1 MNEEMALIL
10 KPCPCCG
17 GRAELYVDFKEMPD
31 TTQLHKIK
39 CVDTFGCGLEVCDM
53 LSGYS
58 PNYKKEIQV
67 LADRW
72 NRRPK
77 ITEEEV
83 REQCRARNQMVISG
97 ELFHVMFKGI
107 SYRPDEMP
115 IDGVA
120 AYRIG
125 KHKTLWLTVPNGT
138 VKDDKL
144 GGRIIVEEANTPYVA
159 TYYRGDDE

>member
-1 MNEEMALIL
+1 MNEEMDLIL

-58 PNYKKEIQV
+58 PNYKKEIQA

-83 REQCRARNQMVISG
+83 REQCRSRNQMIISG
-97 ELFHVMFKGI
+97 EENGSLKFYFRIACRRCQTSPNKAYGEIKIYLLDNGELSI
-107 SYRPDEMP
+107 STDDRKK
-115 IDGVA
+115 VA
-120 AYRIG
+120 AEWNR
-125 KHKTLWLTVPNGT
+125 
-138 VKDDKL
+138 
-144 GGRIIVEEANTPYVA
+144 RA
-159 TYYRGDDE
+159 TG

>member
-1 MNEEMALIL
+1 MYISDHENS
-10 KPCPCCG
+10 
-17 GRAELYVDFKEMPD
+17 D
-31 TTQLHKIK
+31 TTHKHSILCK
-39 CVDTFGCGLEVCDM
+39 DTFGCGARIDDAISYYQRDYNEALQ
-53 LSGYS
+53 
-58 PNYKKEIQV
+58 K
-67 LADRW
+67 LAARW
-72 NRRPK
+72 NRRPE
-77 ITEEEV
+77 IAEEEV

-144 GGRIIVEEANTPYVA
+144 GGRIIVEEATTPYVA
-159 TYYRGDDE
+159 TYYREEDE